1 MNISWLRCVALE
13 DGVRNERFP
22 LFRWCKKGPN
32 GEATEVIVGPCVAWV
47 IAVVVAALVHPGA
60 ILWILSKVPIP

>member
-1 MNISWLRCVALE
+1 M
-13 DGVRNERFP
+13 RNERFP

>member
-1 MNISWLRCVALE
+1 MNMPWSRCAAVE

-32 GEATEVIVGPCVAWV
+32 GEATEVVVGPCVAWV
-47 IAVVVAALVHPGA
+47 VAVVVAALVCPRA

>member
-1 MNISWLRCVALE
+1 MNMSWSRCAAGE
-13 DGVRNERFP
+13 DSVRNERFP

-47 IAVVVAALVHPGA
+47 IAVVVAALFYPRA
-60 ILWILSKVPIP
+60 IQWILSKVPLP